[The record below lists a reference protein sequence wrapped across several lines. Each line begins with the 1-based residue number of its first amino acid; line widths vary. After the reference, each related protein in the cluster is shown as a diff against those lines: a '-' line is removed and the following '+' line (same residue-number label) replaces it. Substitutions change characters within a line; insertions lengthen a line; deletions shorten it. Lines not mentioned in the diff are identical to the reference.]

1 MSEIDW
7 NTELKKI
14 ERQFDGLPAE
24 PTAADLRARREADRE
39 TQLRREERALAF
51 GAACRLAVVVALAVA
66 INFWPYA
73 RGCGFGL
80 LAYLGAG
87 TAVVLGGLWAGVW
100 TWRGRTA
107 AMHALAML
115 AVAWGVVLITA
126 QLAPRTLV
134 SGSAAG
140 SPPTWWWCPA
150 PASTGVAR

>member
-39 TQLRREERALAF
+39 TQRKREERALAF
-51 GAACRLAVVVALAVA
+51 GAACRLAVVVTLAIA

-87 TAVVLGGLWAGVW
+87 TAVILGGLWAGVW

-107 AMHALAML
+107 AMHAVAMI
-115 AVAWGVVLITA
+115 AVAWGLVLITT
-126 QLAPRTLV
+126 QLAPRAELGKTM
-134 SGSAAG
+134 SGA
-140 SPPTWWWCPA
+140 SPAWWCPA
-150 PASTGVAR
+150 PASSRGAP